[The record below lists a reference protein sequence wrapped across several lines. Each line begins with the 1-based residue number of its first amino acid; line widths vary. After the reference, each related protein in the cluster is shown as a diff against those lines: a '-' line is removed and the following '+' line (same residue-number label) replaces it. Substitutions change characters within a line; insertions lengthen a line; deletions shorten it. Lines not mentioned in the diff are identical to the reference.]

1 MYAIKIEL
9 KLNNSQQALMA
20 KHAGFSR
27 FIYNYGLALY
37 NGLDHKVYKG
47 GVNKKLLAIKKVLT
61 GYTKKQVCNSWMNK
75 LSSRVYQNALRDLN
89 KAFSRYFDGRAEKP
103 VFKKKK
109 DKSSFTVDA
118 SNGLVLLDTRKRIKI
133 PTLGTFRLKESLT
146 NKYVTQTFTIS
157 RTANKW
163 YVSFTINAERIPP
176 LYHEVTEKTG
186 IDLGVKLFA
195 TLSDHTTYTAPKLY
209 KKAKTKLGKKQYHN
223 RNKQLGNRKQK
234 IKASNNAKKFYAKV
248 ACIHADIANVRND
261 FLHKTTTEI
270 SKKYSHIRIEDL
282 NLSGMIANHKLARAI
297 SDLGLYEFRRQLI
310 YKSPI
315 YGTTV
320 ELVDRWYPSS
330 KTCNACGH
338 IQPMPLKERTFV
350 CQNCNYI
357 IDRDLGAAINL
368 ANVPDNKVRLAKPEV
383 TPVDKKMPTSLDE
396 AGIGQ
401 HGKLCVSSL

>member
-9 KLNNSQQALMA
+9 KLNNKEQTLMA

-37 NGLDHKVYKG
+37 NGLDHKIYKG
-47 GVNKKLLAIKKVLT
+47 GVNKKLLAIKKILT
-61 GYTKKQVCNSWMNK
+61 GYTKKQACNSWMNE
-75 LSSRVYQNALRDLN
+75 LSSRVYQNALRYLN
-89 KAFSRYFDGRAEKP
+89 KAFSRYFDGLAEKP
-103 VFKKKK
+103 IFKKKK
-109 DKSSFTVDA
+109 DESSFTVDA
-118 SNGLVLLDTRKRIKI
+118 SNGLVLLETGKQIKI
-133 PTLGTFRLKESLT
+133 PTVGTFRLKEALSV
-146 NKYVTQTFTIS
+146 KYVTQTFTVS

-163 YVSFTINAERIPP
+163 YVSFAVNAERIPP
-176 LYHEVTEKTG
+176 LFHEVTEKTG

-195 TLSDHTTYTAPKLY
+195 TLSDKTTYTAPKPY
-209 KKAKTKLGKKQYHN
+209 KRAKTKLGKKQCRN
-223 RNKQLGNRKQK
+223 RNKQLGSRKKK
-234 IKASNNAKKFYAKV
+234 IKASNNAKKFYARI
-248 ACIHADIANVRND
+248 AQLHAQIANVRSD

-282 NLSGMIANHKLARAI
+282 NLSGMIANHKLASAI

-338 IQPMPLKERTFV
+338 IQLMPLNERVFV
-350 CQNCNYI
+350 CCSCNYI

-368 ANVPDNKVRLAKPEV
+368 ANAPINKVRLAKPEV
-383 TPVDKKMPTSLDE
+383 KPVDKKMPTSLNE
-396 AGIGQ
+396 AGNGQ
-401 HGKLCVSSL
+401 HDKLCVSSL

>member
-9 KLNNSQQALMA
+9 KLNNSEQTLMA

-37 NGLDHKVYKG
+37 NGLDHLFYKG

-61 GYTKKQVCNSWMNK
+61 SYTKKQACNSWMNK
-75 LSSRVYQNALRDLN
+75 LSSRVYQNALRNLYS
-89 KAFSRYFDGRAEKP
+89 AFSRYFKGLGEKP

-109 DKSSFTVDA
+109 DKCSFTVDG
-118 SNGLVLLDTRKRIKI
+118 SNGLVLLEVGKQIKI
-133 PTLGTFRLKESLT
+133 PTLGTFRLKEALKV
-146 NKYVTQTFTIS
+146 KYTTQTFTVS
-157 RTANKW
+157 KCANKW
-163 YVSFTINAERIPP
+163 YVSFAVNADRIPP
-176 LYHEVTEKTG
+176 LFHEKTEKTG

-195 TLSDHTTYTAPKLY
+195 TLSDNTTYTAPKPY

-234 IKASNNAKKFYAKV
+234 TKASSNAKKYYEKIAL
-248 ACIHADIANVRND
+248 IHAQIASVRSD

-282 NLSGMIANHKLARAI
+282 NLSGMIANHKLAAAI

-350 CQNCNYI
+350 CQSCNYI

-368 ANVPDNKVRLAKPEV
+368 ANAPDNKVRRATSEV
-383 TPVDKKMPTSLDE
+383 TPADKKMPTSLVE
-396 AGIGQ
+396 AGNRQ